1 MKRTFFS
8 LLCILGL
15 VILTI
20 SCKEKSSDPE
30 PQKTPEELAIEDLT
44 SGSSQVW
51 TVAGGGSVQRNGQ
64 SETNLFQ
71 SFEINFAANSTSKTY
86 QTSNSN
92 GLFDGSGNWS
102 FVVPNVDRFTLSGT
116 APAAGQVISFTRTGN
131 DLRLQFTIPLPSSEA
146 GRINAIAG
154 DYVFNLKRRQ

>member
-1 MKRTFFS
+1 MKNTFFR
-8 LLCILGL
+8 LFCVVTAMVLIL
-15 VILTI
+15 
-20 SCKEKSSDPE
+20 SCEEKTSDPE

-44 SGSSQVW
+44 GGSSQTW

-71 SFEINFAANSTSKTY
+71 DFEITFASTGTNNTY

-92 GLFDGSGNWS
+92 GIFDNSGNWG
-102 FVVPNVDRFTLSGT
+102 FVAPNIDRFTLSGT
-116 APAAGQVISFTRTGN
+116 APAAGQTISFTRTGN
-131 DLRLQFTIPLPSSEA
+131 DLRLQFSIPFPSSES

-154 DYVFNLKRRQ
+154 DYIFNLKRSQ